1 MLCNLAQSDTQG
13 RIASVLPLILAH
25 TKDEKFITSRQCI
38 QACWKVAA
46 YQPSLKDLVVAH
58 LTARFRE
65 CENEKHANLL
75 RLDIIHSLRKIN
87 RAGDLAGLINGLID
101 SETNEKYRAS
111 YLK

>member
-1 MLCNLAQSDTQG
+1 M
-13 RIASVLPLILAH
+13 ASVVPLILSH

-46 YQPSLKDLVVAH
+46 YLPALKDTVVSH
-58 LTARFRE
+58 LAARFRE

-87 RAGDLAGLINGLID
+87 RGGNLSGLID
-101 SETNEKYRAS
+101 ELIASETNEKYRAA